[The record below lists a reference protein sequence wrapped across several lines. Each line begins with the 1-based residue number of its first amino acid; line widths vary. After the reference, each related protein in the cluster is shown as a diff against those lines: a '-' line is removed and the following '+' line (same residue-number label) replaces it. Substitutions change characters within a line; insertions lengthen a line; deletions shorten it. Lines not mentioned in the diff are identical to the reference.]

1 MEFDKYLYG
10 VYIHSR
16 KIPIGGIYMEEKT
29 CPCCGR
35 KKSHPRNQ
43 EEVKDLQSRLNRISG
58 QINGISKMLDENR
71 YCGDVLIQV
80 AAVENALQ
88 SFGYILLKEHMDT
101 CVVEDIQNGKLESV
115 DEAFELMRKLK

>member
-1 MEFDKYLYG
+1 
-10 VYIHSR
+10 
-16 KIPIGGIYMEEKT
+16 
-29 CPCCGR
+29 
-35 KKSHPRNQ
+35 
-43 EEVKDLQSRLNRISG
+43 
-58 QINGISKMLDENR
+58 MLDENR

-101 CVVEDIQNGKLESV
+101 CVVEDIKNNKFESV

>member
-1 MEFDKYLYG
+1 
-10 VYIHSR
+10 
-16 KIPIGGIYMEEKT
+16 
-29 CPCCGR
+29 
-35 KKSHPRNQ
+35 
-43 EEVKDLQSRLNRISG
+43 
-58 QINGISKMLDENR
+58 MLDENR

-101 CVVEDIQNGKLESV
+101 CV

>member
-1 MEFDKYLYG
+1 MKEEIIKKLKSKYDALSLLEINDLLG
-10 VYIHSR
+10 LES
-16 KIPIGGIYMEEKT
+16 PEEL
-29 CPCCGR
+29 
-35 KKSHPRNQ
+35 
-43 EEVKDLQSRLNRISG
+43 KDLQSRLNRIAG

-101 CVVEDIQNGKLESV
+101 CVVEDIKNNKLESV

>member
-1 MEFDKYLYG
+1 
-10 VYIHSR
+10 
-16 KIPIGGIYMEEKT
+16 MEEKT
-29 CPCCGR
+29 CSCCGR
-35 KKSHPRNQ
+35 KKSLPRSP
-43 EEVKDLQSRLNRISG
+43 EELKDLQSRLNRISG

-101 CVVEDIQNGKLESV
+101 CVVEDIKNNKLESV
-115 DEAFELMRKLK
+115 DEAFELMRKMK

>member
-1 MEFDKYLYG
+1 
-10 VYIHSR
+10 
-16 KIPIGGIYMEEKT
+16 MEEKT
-29 CPCCGR
+29 CSCCGR
-35 KKSHPRNQ
+35 KKSHPRSP
-43 EEVKDLQSRLNRISG
+43 EELKDLQSRLNRISG
-58 QINGISKMLDENR
+58 QINGIFRMLDENR

-101 CVVEDIQNGKLESV
+101 CVVEDIKNNKLESV